1 MSRAALA
8 SQFLMYTNLIKVKTR
23 KNWVHGNLNF
33 FQKKKNSW
41 QTEKSLTFLRKYIF
55 FCHEATIEQLSLPVL
70 IAS

>member
-8 SQFLMYTNLIKVKTR
+8 SQFLVFTHLIEVKTR
-23 KNWVHGNLNF
+23 KTECTVTLIF
-33 FQKKKNSW
+33 FQKKNSW
-41 QTEKSLTFLRKYIF
+41 QIEKSLTFLRKHIF